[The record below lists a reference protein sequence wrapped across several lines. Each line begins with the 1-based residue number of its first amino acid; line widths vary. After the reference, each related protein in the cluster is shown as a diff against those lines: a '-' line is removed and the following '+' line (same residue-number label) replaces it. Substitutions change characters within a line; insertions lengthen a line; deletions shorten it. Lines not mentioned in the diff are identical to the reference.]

1 MRHPKDCRHWT
12 GDKRGCLRGNNCKY
26 MHNLSKK
33 GISIKVNKSDQD
45 TKSKEQNKT
54 DDIEMEIEI
63 QDNKMTESLKEAVAA
78 KDKLI
83 EEKIK
88 EITKLQSENK
98 SLTEQNMRISR
109 CATKMDQEIKDLR
122 TQIK

>member
-1 MRHPKDCRHWT
+1 
-12 GDKRGCLRGNNCKY
+12 
-26 MHNLSKK
+26 MHDFSRK
-33 GISIKVNKSDQD
+33 GISIKANKSNQD
-45 TKSKEQNKT
+45 IKSREQDKT
-54 DDIEMEIEI
+54 DDKEMEIEI
-63 QDNKMTESLKEAVAA
+63 KDDKMVESLKEAVVA
-78 KDKLI
+78 KEKLI

>member
-1 MRHPKDCRHWT
+1 
-12 GDKRGCLRGNNCKY
+12 
-26 MHNLSKK
+26 
-33 GISIKVNKSDQD
+33 
-45 TKSKEQNKT
+45 
-54 DDIEMEIEI
+54 MEIEI

>member
-1 MRHPKDCRHWT
+1 
-12 GDKRGCLRGNNCKY
+12 
-26 MHNLSKK
+26 MHNLSKQ
-33 GISIKVNKSDQD
+33 GISIKVNKSNQGL
-45 TKSKEQNKT
+45 KSREQNKT
-54 DDIEMEIEI
+54 VDKEMAIEI
-63 QDNKMTESLKEAVAA
+63 KNNKTVTVTVAV

-109 CATKMDQEIKDLR
+109 CARKMDQEIKVVGKIEDLVHSKNYCIAR
-122 TQIK
+122 FHS

>member
-1 MRHPKDCRHWT
+1 
-12 GDKRGCLRGNNCKY
+12 
-26 MHNLSKK
+26 MHNLSKQ
-33 GISIKVNKSDQD
+33 GISIKVNKSNQGL
-45 TKSKEQNKT
+45 KSREQNKT
-54 DDIEMEIEI
+54 VDKEMAIEI
-63 QDNKMTESLKEAVAA
+63 KNNKTVTVTVAV

-109 CATKMDQEIKDLR
+109 CARKMDQEIKSLR
-122 TQIK
+122 SQTN